1 MFGGDNMALLNTLN
15 DFAKNVGDK
24 TSGTIEATKLATRIA
39 AQRKEISDEQ
49 EKIGAY
55 YYAKL
60 TQEGGPDEEI
70 KDSFDRIAEIQDNI
84 EEMESRI
91 AAIKA
96 AAANPLDPGKKLCVS
111 CGAVIPVKSKYCPEC
126 GAKNVIE
133 EAETSEAPADEDAPE
148 ATEETAEEKTEE

>member
-1 MFGGDNMALLNTLN
+1 MALLNTLN

-39 AQRKEISDEQ
+39 AQRKEITDEQ

-55 YYAKL
+55 YYAKFG
-60 TQEGGPDEEI
+60 QEGSPDEEI
-70 KDSFDRIAEIQDNI
+70 KDSFDRIAEIEENI

-96 AAANPLDPGKKLCVS
+96 AAANPLDPGKKLCVN

-126 GAKNVIE
+126 GAKNIIE
-133 EAETSEAPADEDAPE
+133 EAETTEDAPE
-148 ATEETAEEKTEE
+148 EASPETAEEEKTEM